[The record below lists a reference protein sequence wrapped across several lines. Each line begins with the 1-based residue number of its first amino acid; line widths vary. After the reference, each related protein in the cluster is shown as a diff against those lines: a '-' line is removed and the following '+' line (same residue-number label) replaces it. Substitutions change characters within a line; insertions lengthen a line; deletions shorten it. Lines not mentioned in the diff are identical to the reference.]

1 MTQLDQ
7 NIIKGL
13 DDQVIARVYNRKRQ
27 ATHKAATFTQTIAL
41 WLFKATAIANFG
53 LIMFCL
59 GYFSTL
65 YSDGLLFE
73 IPGLVSYWVD
83 FGGAQ

>member
-1 MTQLDQ
+1 MTLEQ

-13 DDQVIARVYNRKRQ
+13 DDAAIARVYTRKRQ
-27 ATHKAATFTQTIAL
+27 ATHKAATITERLAL

-59 GYFSTL
+59 GYFSTI
-65 YSDGLLFE
+65 YSDGLLLE
-73 IPGLVSYWVD
+73 VPGLVSYWVD
-83 FGGAQ
+83 FGGSQ

>member
-7 NIIKGL
+7 NILQGL
-13 DDQVIARVYNRKRQ
+13 DNQ
-27 ATHKAATFTQTIAL
+27 ALASPPFSQRLAL
-41 WLFKATAIANFG
+41 WLFKVTAIANFG

-65 YSDGLLFE
+65 YSDGWLIE
-73 IPGLVSYWVD
+73 IPGLVSYWID

>member
-7 NIIKGL
+7 NILQGL
-13 DDQVIARVYNRKRQ
+13 DNQ
-27 ATHKAATFTQTIAL
+27 ALASPPFSQRLAL
-41 WLFKATAIANFG
+41 WLFKVTAIANFG

-65 YSDGLLFE
+65 YSDGWLIE

>member
-1 MTQLDQ
+1 MTHEQ

-13 DDQVIARVYNRKRQ
+13 DDAAMARVYHRKRK
-27 ATHKAATFTQTIAL
+27 ATHKTATITQTLAL
-41 WLFKATAIANFG
+41 WLFKATALANFG

-65 YSDGLLFE
+65 YSDGLLLE
-73 IPGLVSYWVD
+73 VPGLVSYWVD
-83 FGGAQ
+83 FGRTQ

>member
-13 DDQVIARVYNRKRQ
+13 DDQVIARVYNRKRK
-27 ATHKAATFTQTIAL
+27 ATHKAATITQTLAL
-41 WLFKATAIANFG
+41 WLFKATALANFG

-73 IPGLVSYWVD
+73 VPGLVSYWVD
-83 FGGAQ
+83 FGGSQ

>member
-7 NIIKGL
+7 NILQGL
-13 DDQVIARVYNRKRQ
+13 DNQ
-27 ATHKAATFTQTIAL
+27 ALASPPFSQRLAL
-41 WLFKATAIANFG
+41 WLFKVTALANFG

-65 YSDGLLFE
+65 YSDGWLIE